1 MDTNEQLSALFAA
14 AIEQQETAKATIND
28 LVEERAKLLAT
39 INSIKDAARSL
50 QTAAGD
56 AASKAVEESLGKAP
70 KAATGALKTATEA
83 LNDAADKVR
92 NAGAWI
98 SWKFALVFVLAGVA
112 AVTTNY
118 VIGRFTLP
126 DRAEIEALRSEKSEL
141 EANIAELSKRGG
153 RIKLERCGPDYRLC
167 VRITPKQG
175 ISQGQTDFQGAW
187 TSADANQRF
196 VIPYGY

>member
-70 KAATGALKTATEA
+70 NAATGALKTATEA

-112 AVTTNY
+112 AVPVDGEAVVGIPPALAY
-118 VIGRFTLP
+118 RPKPDDRRHRRGQPYPLHVALLFGGPLP
-126 DRAEIEALRSEKSEL
+126 AARA
-141 EANIAELSKRGG
+141 
-153 RIKLERCGPDYRLC
+153 
-167 VRITPKQG
+167 
-175 ISQGQTDFQGAW
+175 
-187 TSADANQRF
+187 
-196 VIPYGY
+196 